1 MDARRPDRLA
11 ALSGLRFAAATGILL
26 FHVGAP
32 LLAGAPGWA
41 ERIRAGGHVWVGLFY
56 LLSGFVLAHARPTP
70 LDPPARRAFLA
81 ARLARLYPAYL
92 LGFVLF
98 APFALERWSDGGP
111 SATAKACT
119 VALACLLLAQA
130 WVTPLARIW
139 NPPGWSTSVV
149 ASFYLAFPRI
159 LAWLAPRSRAGL
171 WRAAAA
177 AWAIVL
183 AFPLAY
189 LALAPDGP
197 GAAQLAH
204 EPAWLAALKF
214 HPLARGGEFVV
225 GVALGLLVRARGT
238 SLGRWGGPAA
248 VAALLAVPAVLAW
261 GRAPYV
267 LLHNG
272 LLLPLFAVAMVGLAS
287 DPHARVARLL
297 GSPAGR
303 VLGDASFALYA
314 LQDPLWR
321 WARGSRGRAGPAD
334 RGVRRR
340 VRRLRGRGA
349 VVAARWLERPARR
362 SLRAL
367 LGGGGRERGG
377 AVDGDAPAARPG
389 RRPSEGL
396 PPARG
401 LGFAWRGSRRGAGLH
416 PSTSPPRG
424 RLDQLAA
431 LQLAEVSAGTSP
443 RCSQC
448 DLGVARSARP
458 GRRRRRRPQSSSGP
472 GLDRSG
478 VPPRPR
484 SRSSLRSARRARRAS
499 TSWEQP
505 GSRERVSALRR
516 CVMCDAS

>member
-1 MDARRPDRLA
+1 MQPGARGWPALPGCSPGVAQEATLAWMDDARPARVD

-321 WARGSRGRAGPAD
+321 WARALGGEEAPPTAAFAAAFCVIAVAVAVAASRG
-334 RGVRRR
+334 
-340 VRRLRGRGA
+340 
-349 VVAARWLERPARR
+349 LERPARR
-362 SLRAL
+362 WLRRAL
-367 LGGGGRERGG
+367 
-377 AVDGDAPAARPG
+377 AVPPSPDVRAGTAGESAPA
-389 RRPSEGL
+389 
-396 PPARG
+396 
-401 LGFAWRGSRRGAGLH
+401 
-416 PSTSPPRG
+416 
-424 RLDQLAA
+424 
-431 LQLAEVSAGTSP
+431 
-443 RCSQC
+443 
-448 DLGVARSARP
+448 
-458 GRRRRRRPQSSSGP
+458 
-472 GLDRSG
+472 
-478 VPPRPR
+478 VPPEP
-484 SRSSLRSARRARRAS
+484 SRA
-499 TSWEQP
+499 
-505 GSRERVSALRR
+505 
-516 CVMCDAS
+516 